1 MLRSIA
7 RSSTV
12 RNGLSVGTAFHHL
25 MEQLSVQ
32 LYRYNARM
40 IYYVSGLFTPTW
52 RMIDWMHAL
61 GGKLVARNC
70 TSLMMTMRMSGSTS
84 PLNDSVLSDVS
95 YGVDV
100 CNRFACLLIEP
111 TPDDCAD
118 PTIRSDCPNSSC
130 MNSSCLTPQLSPAI
144 SLSSNS
150 SSVPSSHGSH
160 AVMEKEGQMHADDK
174 RQIEKAKAQNA
185 VEEYVYGMK
194 DKLESVYKEFISE
207 QDKEQF
213 LRLLN
218 DTEAWLYEEGDDET
232 KTVYNKK
239 LEELKKHG
247 DPIFKRVKE
256 FEGRSAAFDHLGA
269 VVVRHDGKL
278 S

>member
-1 MLRSIA
+1 
-7 RSSTV
+7 
-12 RNGLSVGTAFHHL
+12 
-25 MEQLSVQ
+25 
-32 LYRYNARM
+32 
-40 IYYVSGLFTPTW
+40 
-52 RMIDWMHAL
+52 
-61 GGKLVARNC
+61 
-70 TSLMMTMRMSGSTS
+70 
-84 PLNDSVLSDVS
+84 
-95 YGVDV
+95 
-100 CNRFACLLIEP
+100 
-111 TPDDCAD
+111 
-118 PTIRSDCPNSSC
+118 

-160 AVMEKEGQMHADDK
+160 PVMDHGKRGQMHADDK
-174 RQIEKAKAQNA
+174 RQIENMKARNA

-218 DTEAWLYEEGDDET
+218 DTETWLYEEGDNET

-239 LEELKKHG
+239 LEELNKHG

-256 FEGRSAAFDHLGA
+256 FEGRSAVFDNLGA
-269 VVVRHDGKL
+269 VVVRHDG
-278 S
+278 

>member
-1 MLRSIA
+1 MDA
-7 RSSTV
+7 CT
-12 RNGLSVGTAFHHL
+12 GWEVGCL
-25 MEQLSVQ
+25 QLHQSHDDNEDEGQ
-32 LYRYNARM
+32 E
-40 IYYVSGLFTPTW
+40 G
-52 RMIDWMHAL
+52 
-61 GGKLVARNC
+61 
-70 TSLMMTMRMSGSTS
+70 SGSTS

-118 PTIRSDCPNSSC
+118 PTIRSDCPDSSC

-160 AVMEKEGQMHADDK
+160 PVMEKEGQMHADDK
-174 RQIEKAKAQNA
+174 RQIEKEKARNA

-207 QDKEQF
+207 QDKSNF
-213 LRLLN
+213 
-218 DTEAWLYEEGDDET
+218 
-232 KTVYNKK
+232 
-239 LEELKKHG
+239 
-247 DPIFKRVKE
+247 
-256 FEGRSAAFDHLGA
+256 
-269 VVVRHDGKL
+269 
-278 S
+278 